1 MVLFTQGYFYRG
13 GTSMF
18 FTRQKQRQATWTFET
33 GVGKIN
39 VAGGS
44 DIERQIQ
51 SLNLQKKTL
60 ILSIR

>member
-39 VAGGS
+39 VA
-44 DIERQIQ
+44 RWQ
-51 SLNLQKKTL
+51 
-60 ILSIR
+60 